1 MKDRIAVIGAG
12 VAGLSTAW
20 LLRER
25 YDVTLV
31 ERNAYIG
38 GHTHTVEV
46 DSKAG
51 SVPVDTGFIV
61 YNEPNYPLLTR
72 LFDWLGVDTQPTDMS
87 FSASIDAGSIEYA
100 GSSLQ
105 TLFARPGSL
114 TDPRHLRM
122 LREILDFNRRA
133 TRQLQQPSS
142 LTLGGFLER
151 HGYSRE
157 LRDHYLLPMAA
168 AIWSCPV
175 EAMLAYPM
183 HSFGRFFANHGLL
196 SLRNRPQWRTVSGGS
211 YLYVKAMLRDLGQ
224 RAVRDCPVEQIRRG
238 DDGRWSLHTADGELG
253 NFDQV
258 VLACHADEAWAML
271 SPGLRAARA
280 PLAGFRYQ
288 ENQAVLHSDSRLM
301 PRLRRVWS
309 AWNYRS
315 EVDTSGSRAVCVT
328 YWMNRLQ
335 RLDNPQPYFVTLN
348 PLQEPAP
355 ETVHARMVYH
365 HPVYDS
371 EALRR
376 QPQLQSL
383 QGRDGLW
390 LCGSYFGYGFHE
402 DALRSAVEVADRL
415 DVQPPWVTGLDRRG
429 AA

>member
-1 MKDRIAVIGAG
+1 
-12 VAGLSTAW
+12 
-20 LLRER
+20 
-25 YDVTLV
+25 
-31 ERNAYIG
+31 
-38 GHTHTVEV
+38 
-46 DSKAG
+46 
-51 SVPVDTGFIV
+51 
-61 YNEPNYPLLTR
+61 
-72 LFDWLGVDTQPTDMS
+72 
-87 FSASIDAGSIEYA
+87 
-100 GSSLQ
+100 
-105 TLFARPGSL
+105 
-114 TDPRHLRM
+114 M

-142 LTLGGFLER
+142 LTLGGFLDR

-183 HSFGRFFANHGLL
+183 HSFSRFFANHGLL
-196 SLRNRPQWRTVSGGS
+196 SLRNRPQWRSVRGGS
-211 YLYVKAMLRDLGQ
+211 YLYVKAMLRDLNQ
-224 RAVRDCPVEQIRRG
+224 RARRDCRVEQVRRCA
-238 DDGRWSLHTADGELG
+238 DGRWSLHTTDGELAG
-253 NFDQV
+253 YDHV

-271 SPGLRAARA
+271 APELRTDRE
-280 PLAGFRYQ
+280 PLAAFRYQ
-288 ENQAVLHSDSRLM
+288 QNRAVLHSDSGLM

-315 EVDTSGSRAVCVT
+315 EQDTSGGRAVCVT

-335 RLDNPQPYFVTLN
+335 RLDSPQPYFVTLN

-371 EALRR
+371 EALRQ
-376 QPQLQSL
+376 QPRLQSL

-390 LCGSYFGYGFHE
+390 LCGSYSGYGFHE
-402 DALRSAVEVADRL
+402 DALRSAVTVAERL
-415 DVQPPWVTGLDRRG
+415 GVQPPWVTRGERRG